1 MECIQEAGETIFVP
15 AGWWHAVLNLDLTVA
30 VTANPLLPH
39 SLHALWPRSRA
50 PSPPPPSPHPPH
62 PRAALALAHEPH
74 GAWSDRRAGALRV
87 APRRSFDWP
96 PIFLA
101 KFACDCTRR
110 WSFLADTPLA
120 TAPEASPSFA
130 VSLARGR
137 ALGFSADAGAD
148 GLTVDEALDRE
159 AAALACEVAPARAP
173 PHPLRGITDVLR
185 STEFLRT
192 NCPCILRDEPG
203 AG

>member
-1 MECIQEAGETIFVP
+1 
-15 AGWWHAVLNLDLTVA
+15 
-30 VTANPLLPH
+30 
-39 SLHALWPRSRA
+39 
-50 PSPPPPSPHPPH
+50 
-62 PRAALALAHEPH
+62 
-74 GAWSDRRAGALRV
+74 
-87 APRRSFDWP
+87 
-96 PIFLA
+96 
-101 KFACDCTRR
+101 
-110 WSFLADTPLA
+110 
-120 TAPEASPSFA
+120 